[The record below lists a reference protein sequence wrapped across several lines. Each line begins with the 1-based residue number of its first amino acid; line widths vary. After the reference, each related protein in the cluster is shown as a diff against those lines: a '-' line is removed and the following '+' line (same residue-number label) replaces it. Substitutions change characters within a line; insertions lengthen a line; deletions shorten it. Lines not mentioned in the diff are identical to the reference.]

1 MRFSRIVSALTC
13 AFVLNAQATSV
24 ENYTQYLP
32 AGANLAL
39 VVQKIG
45 TTTPAIDY
53 HSQQMALPAST
64 QKVLTA
70 LAALLQLGPNYRFTT
85 MLESQGGIRDGV
97 LYGNLIARFSGDP
110 TFKRQSLRH
119 MVGILKKQG
128 VHRITGNVLVDTSV
142 FASHDKAPGWPW
154 NDMTQCFSAPPAAAI
169 IDRNCFSVSLYS
181 APNPG
186 DIAFIRV
193 ASYYPVYPVN
203 VFSQVRTLA
212 RGSTNAQ
219 YCELDVVPGE
229 LNRFTLTGCLI
240 QRNDP
245 LPLAFAIQDGAS

>member
-45 TTTPAIDY
+45 TNTPAIDY

-119 MVGILKKQG
+119 MVEILKKQG

-169 IDRNCFSVSLYS
+169 IDRNCFSVS
-181 APNPG
+181 
-186 DIAFIRV
+186 
-193 ASYYPVYPVN
+193 
-203 VFSQVRTLA
+203 RTVHQ
-212 RGSTNAQ
+212 TQ
-219 YCELDVVPGE
+219 E
-229 LNRFTLTGCLI
+229 I
-240 QRNDP
+240 
-245 LPLAFAIQDGAS
+245 